1 MQVSTPATPP
11 KLHTQRIA
19 SARRSLQ
26 TETDGLKELLAALE
40 GKLGES
46 FSLAVDVIFA
56 ASGRVIVSGM
66 GKSGH
71 VGRKIASTF
80 ASTGTPAMFVHPA
93 EASHGDLGMI
103 TREDVVI
110 LLSSSGESAELRDI
124 VNYTQRFSVPL
135 VAITAAA
142 DSTLARAADIV
153 LELPKVREACPNGLA
168 PTTST
173 LLQLALGDA
182 LAVALLEE
190 RGFTARHFRDF
201 HPGGKLG
208 AALKLAKDVMRQLD
222 QLPLANPPTRMREA
236 LVTMTEKACGCLG
249 VVDAQGTLV
258 GIITDGDLRR
268 HMSPDLLERQAHE
281 VMTLA
286 PKTVA
291 LEALAFEVLETLNSA
306 NITTVFVVDDKGRPA
321 GLIHIHDLLRI
332 GVG

>member
-11 KLHTQRIA
+11 KLHPQRIA

-40 GKLGES
+40 GALGQS
-46 FSLAVDVIFA
+46 FSLAVDAIFA

-110 LLSSSGESAELRDI
+110 LLSNSGESAELRDI

-208 AALKLAKDVMRQLD
+208 AALKLARDVMRQRD
-222 QLPLANPPTRMREA
+222 QLPLVNPPTRMREA

-249 VVDAQGTLV
+249 VVDAEGTLV